1 MGPQPA
7 FPVSVENCEDAAGIR
22 AGAYV
27 PHTTHNVRATRIGR
41 GTVPSARIEHSSGI
55 DTRYRVRNVFYLVKA
70 AAVAPCLVVFAA
82 PSSAQDIEPRSY
94 SNAPIGVNFLIAGY
108 AYTRGGLSFDSSLPI
123 TNVHLQTSNAVAA
136 YARSLDLWGTSGKFD
151 VIVPYSWLSGTAEY
165 AGDSVRRVVN
175 GFSDPRF
182 RLSVNLYGAPA
193 LTLNEFRDY
202 RQDLIVGA
210 SLQIS
215 APWGQYDSERVV
227 NLGTHR
233 WWFKPELGVSKA
245 EGPWTLELS
254 AAATF
259 YTDNNNFYGGNERS
273 QDPVYSSQA
282 HVIYGFQSGA
292 WLSVDATY
300 FAGGR
305 TTVNGVLD
313 DNLQQNWRF
322 GGTLAFPLDVRNS
335 IKLYASSG
343 VSARTGNNFD
353 LLGIA
358 WQYRWGAGI

>member
-1 MGPQPA
+1 M
-7 FPVSVENCEDAAGIR
+7 
-22 AGAYV
+22 
-27 PHTTHNVRATRIGR
+27 
-41 GTVPSARIEHSSGI
+41 
-55 DTRYRVRNVFYLVKA
+55 FYLVKA
-70 AAVAPCLVVFAA
+70 AALAPCVVVFAA

-136 YARSLDLWGTSGKFD
+136 YARSLDLWGRSGKFD

-202 RQDLIVGA
+202 RQDLIIGA

-273 QDPVYSSQA
+273 QDPAYSSQA
-282 HVIYGFQSGA
+282 HVIYGFESGA

-313 DNLQQNWRF
+313 NNLQQNWRF
-322 GGTLAFPLDVRNS
+322 GGTLAFALDVRNS

-358 WQYRWGAGI
+358 WQYRWGAGL

>member
-1 MGPQPA
+1 M
-7 FPVSVENCEDAAGIR
+7 
-22 AGAYV
+22 
-27 PHTTHNVRATRIGR
+27 
-41 GTVPSARIEHSSGI
+41 
-55 DTRYRVRNVFYLVKA
+55 FYLVKA
-70 AAVAPCLVVFAA
+70 AVALCLVVFAA

-136 YARSLDLWGTSGKFD
+136 YARSLDFWGKSGKFD

-245 EGPWTLELS
+245 KGPWTLELS
-254 AAATF
+254 AGATF

-273 QDPVYSSQA
+273 QDPAYSSQA
-282 HVIYGFQSGA
+282 HVIYGFESGA

-313 DNLQQNWRF
+313 NNLQQNWRF
-322 GGTLAFPLDVRNS
+322 GGTLAFALDVRNS

-358 WQYRWGAGI
+358 WQYRWGAGL